1 MREIDLIE
9 YFFLRKLGQ
18 LLNLNAFSLAEYII
32 YIFTH
37 TYIYTPLLGMS
48 YEANFKACKD
58 HAKQANNVI
67 VWKQAF

>member
-1 MREIDLIE
+1 MIE

-18 LLNLNAFSLAEYII
+18 LLNLNAFSLAEYVI
-32 YIFTH
+32 
-37 TYIYTPLLGMS
+37 YIYTHIYIPLLGMS
-48 YEANFKACKD
+48 YEANIKACKD